1 MISFMPHDER
11 LSIGQCATLACLLEA
26 TTPKPGNV
34 HRGVDFEDMTF
45 LDFAVSAAAIGPA
58 MDRAREWG
66 VGQTI
71 LEAIHATR
79 RLVPVNTNLGTV
91 LLIAPLAAVPRDL
104 PLPVGI
110 AAVLQSLTAHD
121 ARSVYEAIRV
131 VHPGGLGKVDRLDV
145 ADEPPNDLL
154 VAMQAA
160 AGRDLVARQY
170 GNGFEQVLHGVVPSL
185 RRGQQLG
192 WSLTDTVIHTQVT
205 LLSQFS
211 DSLIERKCGPEV
223 ARQVSANAA
232 QVLAAG
238 GPGDESYV
246 EALSDLDFWLRTDGH
261 RRNPGTTADLLA
273 AGLFAALRDGVLQ
286 PPFR

>member
-1 MISFMPHDER
+1 MISSMPHHQP

-34 HRGVDFEDMTF
+34 HRGADFQDMTF
-45 LDFAVSAAAIGPA
+45 LDFAVSATAIGPA
-58 MDRAREWG
+58 MESAGECG

-71 LEAIHATR
+71 LEAIRATR

-91 LLIAPLAAVPRDL
+91 LLIGPLAAVPRNT
-104 PLPVGI
+104 PLPAGI
-110 AAVLQSLTAHD
+110 AAVLQSLTAQD
-121 ARSVYEAIRV
+121 ARSVYEAIRLV
-131 VHPGGLGKVDRLDV
+131 NPGGLGKVDRMDV
-145 ADEPPNDLL
+145 ADVPPLDLL
-154 VAMQAA
+154 VAMRAA

-170 GNGFEQVLHGVVPSL
+170 ANGFEQVLQVVVPSL
-185 RRGQQLG
+185 CRGQQVG
-192 WSLTDTVIHTQVT
+192 WSLTDTVIHTQLT
-205 LLSQFS
+205 LLSEFS

-223 ARQVSANAA
+223 ARRVAANAA

-238 GPGDESYV
+238 GPGHESYE

-273 AGLFAALRDGVLQ
+273 AGLFAALRDGLLQ